1 MRCQKQSKRQMRAGA
16 FPRELRA
23 SGPVLTHPMEQ
34 LTGGVCQ
41 ELPGALWC
49 RGSLSAGAFS
59 FHLIINAKQCQCLHI
74 TCVRWLTGA
83 KLEQIPWKDRTC
95 SLVPR

>member
-34 LTGGVCQ
+34 LTGGVCCQ
-41 ELPGALWC
+41 ERSG
-49 RGSLSAGAFS
+49 AGARY
-59 FHLIINAKQCQCLHI
+59 L
-74 TCVRWLTGA
+74 
-83 KLEQIPWKDRTC
+83 LEPSRFT
-95 SLVPR
+95 SLLMQSSVSVFTLLVWVG